1 MIGSLTISTTKVKG
15 FKYAYS
21 ALSPNISF
29 FHIIGVNKVAAD
41 IIETIKGLK
50 SLYLVEIIQANDDK
64 SKTWKNRKIRPRIK
78 STRFMKLASYKVKY
92 KIKIRG
98 K

>member
-1 MIGSLTISTTKVKG
+1 MIGSLTISTIKVKG

-50 SLYLVEIIQANDDK
+50 SLYLVEIIQANEDK
-64 SKTWKNRKIRPRIK
+64 RRTWKNRKIRPSIN
-78 STRFMKLASYKVKY
+78 SIRFMKLKSYKVKY